1 MRSRDSTFV
10 DRLALVHQKDGFEV
24 SWRAPI
30 GNKTAYL
37 AANHQPRKSQEIL
50 TLPAHANGLCDPRDE
65 VLGPSGCD
73 GVSPRLEPSL
83 LGDLPIG

>member
-37 AANHQPRKSQEIL
+37 AANHQPRKSQGIL
-50 TLPAHANGLCDPRDE
+50 TLPAHANGLAT
-65 VLGPSGCD
+65 
-73 GVSPRLEPSL
+73 LEMKFWGLVGATEFRRGSSHHF
-83 LGDLPIG
+83 